1 MNNKESRLSSL
12 STDDKDEYKLQLFV
26 AGASANSVRA
36 IVNIKQICES
46 YLKGNYS
53 LQIIDIHQEKLIA
66 EKEQVIALPLLI
78 KRLPLP
84 ERRLIGDMSERE
96 KVIRGLGL
104 I

>member
-1 MNNKESRLSSL
+1 MNNQESRLQTRD
-12 STDDKDEYKLQLFV
+12 TDDNDEYKLQLFV

-36 IVNIKQICES
+36 IANIKHICEV

-53 LQIIDIHQEKLIA
+53 LQIIDVHQEKLTA